1 MASSS
6 MIPDT
11 FPIHKARLSY
21 VFGFSKTFTAAYQHR
36 PPSASWSL
44 IIIRKHAALNL
55 RLAMNSACAFLGAYD
70 SSTCYTT
77 STDGEVLIW

>member
-1 MASSS
+1 MAASSL
-6 MIPDT
+6 MPDT
-11 FPIHKARLSY
+11 FPIHKARLPY

-36 PPSASWSL
+36 PPSASWFL
-44 IIIRKHAALNL
+44 IIVRKHAGLNL

-77 STDGEVLIW
+77 SADGEVLIW